1 DLASGLR
8 PRRHL
13 DRMLTI
19 DSRDGDRV
27 AEHRLRHRHRELVQQ
42 VLTTP
47 HEVRMWFHAEP
58 EVQVAG
64 GAATWAGLAF
74 AGQSQRH
81 VIVDAGGNGHLDGVP
96 PLDTALATADRARI
110 RDHLSLAV
118 TRRAR
123 RDAGDLAED
132 RLHRPAHLS
141 TALAG
146 RALRGAGARFGAG
159 AAALGALRRPRY
171 LDSPLGAEDRLLEG
185 DLDVHAQVVAALRT
199 GVGPAP
205 SAAPEEH
212 VEEVERRVEREVA
225 EIRLRAVADVAEG
238 VVTLPLLRIAQDRV
252 RLADL
257 LELLLGSLVA
267 VVAVRVVLHGELAI
281 RGLQLLRRRV
291 ARNAEHLVVVAL
303 DGRHA
308 SALGG
313 DAAGPHHAHDRGAEQ
328 AVAEAIARHE
338 LCDHGV
344 LVDVVG
350 FLGRDRGVDR
360 GVEPLADRRNR
371 DDADALERGLE
382 LANHEL
388 EAAHEEVL
396 SARLAGMLDGTAQ
409 GVEHRQQSECRV
421 LTFVSPRVGHLLGLA
436 AFEVLE
442 VRGQAEIARVSLVR
456 LLAGRLRRLRL
467 GRGGRDGPVLFV
479 QGHSIT
485 MPTVSS
491 KHARRLVPPA
501 APRSAP
507 GVPPARTACG
517 WIPGRR
523 WCRGARLRRDRW

>member
-19 DSRDGDRV
+19 DSRDGDRI

-58 EVQVAG
+58 EVQGAG

-110 RDHLSLAV
+110 RDHLS
-118 TRRAR
+118 
-123 RDAGDLAED
+123 
-132 RLHRPAHLS
+132 P
-141 TALAG
+141 ALAR